1 MQEFLRRDRNSP
13 QMTALYLGVVVLPL
27 VVLVWNLGPGGVR
40 RRALRRRQLT
50 AAGFVPAVAETRTH
64 RLRQMP
70 ATFLAAFR
78 SAWSAATHGGD
89 PAAPVPQAFALPP
102 DLPRSPSTPGWV
114 PAQGYAARPRPL
126 ADAAG
131 VRSTAA

>member
-1 MQEFLRRDRNSP
+1 
-13 QMTALYLGVVVLPL
+13 MTALYLGVVVLPL

-40 RRALRRRQLT
+40 RRALRRRHLT
-50 AAGFVPAVAETRTH
+50 AAGFVPAVADTRTH
-64 RLRQMP
+64 RLRRMP

-78 SAWSAATHGGD
+78 SAWAAATHGGEPS
-89 PAAPVPQAFALPP
+89 PATPSGFALPP

-114 PAQGYAARPRPL
+114 PAQGYAARPRPMV
-126 ADAAG
+126 DATG

>member
-1 MQEFLRRDRNSP
+1 
-13 QMTALYLGVVVLPL
+13 MTALYLGVVVLPL

-40 RRALRRRQLT
+40 RRALRRRELT
-50 AAGFVPAVAETRTH
+50 AAGFVPAVADTRMH
-64 RLRQMP
+64 RLREMP

-78 SAWSAATHGGD
+78 SAWNAATHGGA
-89 PAAPVPQAFALPP
+89 PAATPSAFALPP

-114 PAQGYAARPRPL
+114 PAQGYAARPRPV

>member
-1 MQEFLRRDRNSP
+1 
-13 QMTALYLGVVVLPL
+13 MTALYLGIVVLPL

-40 RRALRRRQLT
+40 RRAQHRRHLT
-50 AAGFVPAVAETRTH
+50 AAGFVPAVDEPRLL

-70 ATFLAAFR
+70 AAFTAGFRAAWA
-78 SAWSAATHGGD
+78 SATHGQGIAP
-89 PAAPVPQAFALPP
+89 PAPAPASAFALPP

-114 PAQGYAARPRPL
+114 PAHGYAARPRPM
-126 ADAAG
+126 ADNAAG